1 MQPCVGWLLH
11 LHRTRRKDSSS
22 RSVSAIRGRSCS
34 SPFTKTGI
42 GLHRPPQVTTSIAPS
57 GRTCAGRKTFLEP
70 DYGHSHCSSRHRRSC
85 RCGDHSCFRAHLQ
98 DAAQLAVRALSSRN
112 QQSPDA
118 IMNGAVLDPDKVCPT
133 CQSSAFELP
142 SGSRPQAPVLCG
154 GCQASL
160 GSWSAF
166 RRRVGRMLLLR
177 PASRSCRAASVALR

>member
-57 GRTCAGRKTFLEP
+57 GRTCAGRKAFLEP
-70 DYGHSHCSSRHRRSC
+70 DHGHSHCSSRHRRSC

-133 CQSSAFELP
+133 CQSSA
-142 SGSRPQAPVLCG
+142 S
-154 GCQASL
+154 
-160 GSWSAF
+160 
-166 RRRVGRMLLLR
+166 
-177 PASRSCRAASVALR
+177 SCRQGAGHRRLSCAAAVRQGWDRGAHSAGVSGACCSSGQLQGPVGPPRSR